1 MKFQG
6 CTALVTGSNQG
17 IGRGFVDALLNR
29 GARRIYATARR
40 PETLTP
46 LVALDPGRIVPLA
59 LDVLD
64 PAQRIAA
71 AQTARD
77 VNLLINNAG
86 IPGSKDRPEERRF
99 IAAASLDDAR
109 AVFETNLWA
118 PAEMARAFAPA
129 LIANQPSAIINV
141 ISIGALFCL
150 PEYASYCAAKSAAA
164 IMTTG
169 LRAELGNRGVHVA
182 GIFTGAVDTR
192 MAAPGDY
199 PKSSPLEH
207 AEEVFAAIEAGEEDI
222 FAGQGAP
229 EMRDAI
235 RTDPKGFERAMIER
249 YRSKP
254 MGSVG

>member
-1 MKFQG
+1 MRFEG
-6 CTALVTGSNQG
+6 CTALVTGANQG
-17 IGRGFVDALLNR
+17 IGRGFVEALLAS
-29 GARRIYATARR
+29 GAKRIYATARR
-40 PETLTP
+40 PETLAP
-46 LVALDPGRIVPLA
+46 LVALDPARILPLR

-64 PAQRIAA
+64 AEQRVKAA
-71 AQTARD
+71 ETARD
-77 VNLLINNAG
+77 VNVLVNNAG
-86 IPGSKDRPEERRF
+86 IPGAKDPRERQF

-129 LIANQPSAIINV
+129 LIANAPGAIINV

-150 PEYASYCAAKSAAA
+150 PEYASYCASKSAAA

-182 GIFTGAVDTR
+182 GVFTGAVDTR

-207 AEEVFAAIEAGEEDI
+207 AHEVLASIEAGEEDI
-222 FAGQGAP
+222 FAGKGAP

-235 RTDPKGFERAMIER
+235 RADPKGFERGMIER
-249 YRSKP
+249 ARTKP
-254 MGSVG
+254 MGNVG

>member
-1 MKFQG
+1 MKIKG

-17 IGRGFVDALLNR
+17 IGRGFVEVLLKQ

-40 PETLTP
+40 LETLAP
-46 LVALDPGRIVPLA
+46 MVALDPDRIVPLA

-64 PAQRIAA
+64 PAHRAA
-71 AQTARD
+71 AAETARD

-86 IPGSKDRPEERRF
+86 IPGSKDPKERQF
-99 IAAASLDDAR
+99 IAASSLEDAR

-118 PAEMARAFAPA
+118 PAEIARLFAPA
-129 LIANQPSAIINV
+129 LIANAPAAIINV

-150 PEYASYCAAKSAAA
+150 PEYASYCAAKSATA

-169 LRAELGNRGVHVA
+169 LRAELGHRGVHVA
-182 GIFTGAVDTR
+182 GVFTGAVDTR

-199 PKSSPLEH
+199 PKSSPAEH
-207 AEEVFAAIEAGEEDI
+207 AAEVFAAIEAGEEDI
-222 FAGQGAP
+222 FAGKGAP

-235 RTDPKGFERAMIER
+235 RADPKGFERGMIER
-249 YRSKP
+249 YRTKP